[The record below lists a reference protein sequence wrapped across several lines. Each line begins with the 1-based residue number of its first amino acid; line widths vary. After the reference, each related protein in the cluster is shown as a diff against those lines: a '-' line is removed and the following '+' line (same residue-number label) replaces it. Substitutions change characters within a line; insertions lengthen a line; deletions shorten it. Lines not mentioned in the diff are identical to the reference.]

1 MCIKG
6 EGYAQHPHPVALVGA
21 AASGVALD
29 THRRQSRSETSLL
42 VGLGFL
48 GHDQETDWVKD
59 YCRIG

>member
-1 MCIKG
+1 MRIKG
-6 EGYAQHPHPVALVGA
+6 EGCAQHPHPVALVGA

-29 THRRQSRSETSLL
+29 TQRRQSRLETSLL

-48 GHDQETDWVKD
+48 GHDQETEWGKD